1 MHVWFRAAASL
12 RTRRSTPR
20 DVERRAGTMRMTKK
34 VLIPSV
40 ALAFV
45 VGTAFVA
52 AGRSGSDTAAVSQTR
67 RFVRWDLP
75 QFQANY
81 VVMGGED
88 VSTDAATGDTA
99 TLTGSGQ
106 AEPFE
111 HEAAGGGTFVHR
123 HADGSIAASGI
134 YRVTGFVRWTPLF
147 GGTLEGTGLVD
158 TIGNGTGAIPDES
171 EEHSG
176 VLVMRVQFVVL
187 KDGEPT
193 GSVNGRLRINC
204 HLPGTTVF
212 VPEGIVVRIPSFD
225 LVFRPTSGN
234 TLFHTLR

>member
-1 MHVWFRAAASL
+1 MR
-12 RTRRSTPR
+12 RTS
-20 DVERRAGTMRMTKK
+20 K

-40 ALAFV
+40 ALAFI

-52 AGRSGSDTAAVSQTR
+52 SGRAGSDAATGSQTR
-67 RFVRWDLP
+67 RFVRWDFP

-81 VVMGGED
+81 VVSGGEV
-88 VSTDAATGDTA
+88 VSTDDATGDTA

-111 HEAAGGGTFVHR
+111 AEAAGGGTFVHR

-134 YRVTGFVRWTPLF
+134 YRVIRFIRWTPLF
-147 GGTLEGTGLVD
+147 GGTFEGTGLVD

-176 VLVMRVQFVVL
+176 ILVMKVQFVPL
-187 KDGEPT
+187 KDGEPI

-204 HLPGTTVF
+204 DLPGTTVF
-212 VPEGIVVRIPSFD
+212 VPEGVVVRIPSFD
-225 LVFRPTSGN
+225 LVFRPTSGV